1 MTPSATPHEITP
13 QQLAHAKGIIDSF
26 SKDFLAKYIR
36 GAREHKTL
44 LWQQPCWKEAV
55 SEVLDLVA
63 YSYVHLQQLSY
74 IADEALAGAADDS
87 VAASRARQACYN
99 ILTVLQGVEN
109 PPQK

>member
-1 MTPSATPHEITP
+1 MIPVGDISP
-13 QQLAHAKGIIDSF
+13 QQLAHAKGILDSF
-26 SKDFLAKYIR
+26 SKDFLAKYVR

-63 YSYVHLQQLSY
+63 YSYSHLAQLSY

-87 VAASRARQACYN
+87 LAASRAREACIN
-99 ILTVLQGVEN
+99 ILKVLQGADE
-109 PPQK
+109 PKP